1 MHRIGRFLFLVK
13 MFLSWLSWQR
23 SHSLALSC
31 TRIFLAQL
39 SVMEYHEVVSKILGL
54 LQTNHCWHETFQHE
68 AVRTSEEAAKTR
80 PGYTLHQGAKA
91 MIVRVKNPQPRFVML
106 VLPADLRFDNAKVK
120 SFLGAKDLRF
130 ASEQEIG
137 ELTGGVQ
144 PGAVPPFGNLFGLEI
159 VADPA
164 LFENE
169 KIVFNAGDR
178 CFSIAMRSED
188 YRRLS
193 NPQITPFSRA

>member
-1 MHRIGRFLFLVK
+1 MFCEDVSDLGRLRSAVTP
-13 MFLSWLSWQR
+13 QR
-23 SHSLALSC
+23 YDVLASSP
-31 TRIFLAQL
+31 RNQA
-39 SVMEYHEVVSKILGL
+39 MEYHEVVSKILEL
-54 LQTNHCWHETFQHE
+54 LQNNNCWHETFQHE
-68 AVRTSEEAAKTR
+68 PVRTSEEAAKTR

-91 MIVRVKNPQPRFVML
+91 MIVRIKNPQPKFVML

-178 CFSIAMRSED
+178 CFSVAMKSED
-188 YRRLS
+188 YKRLA
-193 NPQITPFSRA
+193 NAQITPFSRA